1 MASFFSAFL
10 TVFRFPAGRDSRVIK
25 QNLKAR
31 ILVAL
36 TVFCAVLFRVLGRT
50 TPYPMLFGIM
60 RTMTYIGL
68 YIGWGIS
75 VSKRVIQEQVRHYLV
90 SVSGLMVFWFVIRS
104 IKYFFIADAGTARQL
119 WYCYY
124 LPMLFIPLFSAFLAI
139 SLGEPGNFRLSKKT
153 LLLYIPTVLCL
164 LLVLTNDLHQLVF
177 TFPAGEEWSDK
188 KYGYNFGYYIVFGW
202 EIVCALA
209 AFVIMLFKCRLSQ
222 RKKYLPFLLLTCS
235 IVYAFLYVSGAEW
248 LQLIGGDIT
257 AAQCLMFTGILES
270 CIQCGL
276 IQTNTGYKSLFEA
289 GSIGAQVVDT
299 DYRTRYASSNAPEL
313 TADLIRAAETDAIML
328 DHNTLLRSSKINGGH
343 VLWQEDVADITALLE
358 RLEENRKT
366 IAESNYLEQENYKT
380 KLKINTVREKNRLYD
395 RLQAQTAHQIELL
408 DRLLAQY
415 ETETDP
421 ESRRSLLAKAA
432 VIGAYIKRRGNLMFI
447 GERSDVTDTAELSA
461 CFDESFANLEL
472 MGAECAVDI
481 PEKNSIYIRDAI
493 RVYDFFEAVTEAAMD
508 DIRFVWLKARSL
520 AHENSR

>member
-1 MASFFSAFL
+1 MAGFFSAFL

-36 TVFCAVLFRVLGRT
+36 AVFCAVLFRVLGRT
-50 TPYPMLFGIM
+50 TPYHMLFGIM

-68 YIGWGIS
+68 YIGWEIS
-75 VSKRVIQEQVRHYLV
+75 VSKRVNSGTGTPLSGFRFRLNGFLV
-90 SVSGLMVFWFVIRS
+90 CGSFNKILFYSRCRNSTATMVLLLL
-104 IKYFFIADAGTARQL
+104 ADAVYSAVFCVFSHLAR
-119 WYCYY
+119 
-124 LPMLFIPLFSAFLAI
+124 
-139 SLGEPGNFRLSKKT
+139 R
-153 LLLYIPTVLCL
+153 
-164 LLVLTNDLHQLVF
+164 
-177 TFPAGEEWSDK
+177 AGELQAVEKDA
-188 KYGYNFGYYIVFGW
+188 
-202 EIVCALA
+202 AL
-209 AFVIMLFKCRLSQ
+209 M
-222 RKKYLPFLLLTCS
+222 LTCS
-235 IVYAFLYVSGAEW
+235 IVYAFIYASGAEW
-248 LQLIGGDIT
+248 IQLIGGDIT

-328 DHNTLLRSSKINGGH
+328 DHNTLLRSSKINGGN

>member
-1 MASFFSAFL
+1 MVLLLLADAVYSA
-10 TVFRFPAGRDSRVIK
+10 
-25 QNLKAR
+25 
-31 ILVAL
+31 
-36 TVFCAVLFRVLGRT
+36 VFC
-50 TPYPMLFGIM
+50 
-60 RTMTYIGL
+60 
-68 YIGWGIS
+68 
-75 VSKRVIQEQVRHYLV
+75 
-90 SVSGLMVFWFVIRS
+90 VFS
-104 IKYFFIADAGTARQL
+104 H
-119 WYCYY
+119 
-124 LPMLFIPLFSAFLAI
+124 
-139 SLGEPGNFRLSKKT
+139 
-153 LLLYIPTVLCL
+153 
-164 LLVLTNDLHQLVF
+164 LTRR
-177 TFPAGEEWSDK
+177 AGELQAVEKDA
-188 KYGYNFGYYIVFGW
+188 
-202 EIVCALA
+202 AL
-209 AFVIMLFKCRLSQ
+209 M
-222 RKKYLPFLLLTCS
+222 LTCS
-235 IVYAFLYVSGAEW
+235 IVYAFIYVSGAEW
-248 LQLIGGDIT
+248 IQLIGGDIT

-289 GSIGAQVVDT
+289 GSIGAQIVDT

-408 DRLLAQY
+408 DWLLAQY